1 MDPLLEPDRS
11 LISSLPDDILI
22 EIISNLCVKKATETS
37 RLSKRWRNLYR
48 QMKNIVIKESEFKR
62 VSFVLIMREWVSRF
76 SLEVIESFE
85 LHISKPQTL
94 DASINFLISF
104 AVSRNV
110 KNLVLDFS
118 DPAWETSDLD
128 ETHQFLVNLP
138 HCVYNQTN
146 IESLKLYACGINS
159 SRFKNST
166 TLRSFTI
173 GWLQIYEVTTLLSKF
188 PSLESLRFINC
199 AALGDEEFV
208 FGENQNRL
216 RELVFKDCDFS
227 APICKFDIPNAV
239 IFKYSGT
246 VPFFYFQRVNEQMQE
261 AYLDFD
267 LENTYHTTGTGAN
280 LACLVRHISHAKTL
294 TVCSY
299 LLQVYTK
306 SFNNISNILR
316 S

>member
-1 MDPLLEPDRS
+1 MDPVLEPDRS

-22 EIISNLCVKKATETS
+22 EIISNLSVKKATETS
-37 RLSKRWRNLYR
+37 RISKRWRNLYR

-94 DASINFLISF
+94 DASINFLIRF

-118 DPAWETSDLD
+118 DPVWETSDLD

-138 HCVYNQTN
+138 SCVYNQTN
-146 IESLKLYACGINS
+146 IESLKLYACDINS

-166 TLRSFTI
+166 TLRSLTI
-173 GWLQIYEVTTLLSKF
+173 GWLQIDEVTTLLSKF
-188 PSLESLRFINC
+188 SSLESLRFINC

-227 APICKFDIPNAV
+227 DPICKFDIPNAV

-299 LLQVYTK
+299 LLQVYI
-306 SFNNISNILR
+306 NIYKIFQQHT
-316 S
+316 